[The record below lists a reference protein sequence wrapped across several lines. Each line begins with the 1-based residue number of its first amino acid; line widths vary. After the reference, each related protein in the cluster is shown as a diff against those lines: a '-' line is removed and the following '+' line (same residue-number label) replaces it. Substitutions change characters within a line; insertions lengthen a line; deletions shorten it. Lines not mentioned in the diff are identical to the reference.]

1 MKNCFGPKFFL
12 TSLATSLLLTCL
24 VGSVSARF
32 TTSEDDIPLATNS
45 LAASQKG
52 NTLALRPF
60 EAKYIAIRSGNNVGS
75 ASLLL
80 QAEPLSSESDSALN
94 NALASALNS
103 ALNHDSSLY
112 SLVYESHLKRFFLSD
127 KRYEKSYF
135 TTHQDTLIPISYEY
149 KRTGTGPDK
158 ALRVLFDI
166 DDSVLLID
174 DSEKMTWNGE
184 FDNQLFRVD
193 LPHKLAAGESNV
205 SYDFINYRGEKR
217 HYALEVVSTENL
229 TLPYGKLMAMKVKIN
244 RESSSRVTY
253 AWFAPSLN
261 HNLVRLQQFKDGKEQ
276 GDMQLSEFSFQ

>member
-1 MKNCFGPKFFL
+1 MKNCLGPKFF
-12 TSLATSLLLTCL
+12 ATSLLLTCL

-32 TTSEDDIPLATNS
+32 EISEDDIPVQEDEMSVQTNNLS
-45 LAASQKG
+45 SSQQA

-60 EAKYIAIRSGNNVGS
+60 EAKYIVVRSGNNVGS

-80 QAEPLSSESDSALN
+80 QTELPSNEKEPALN
-94 NALASALNS
+94 TTLDNASS
-103 ALNHDSSLY
+103 PETSLY
-112 SLVYESHLKRFFLSD
+112 SLVYESYLKRFFLSD

-135 TTHQDTLIPISYEY
+135 TTHHDTLIPISYEY

-158 ALRVLFDI
+158 ALKVSFDT
-166 DDSVLLID
+166 DDSVMLID
-174 DSEKMTWNGE
+174 DSEKLTWNGE

-193 LPHKLAAGESNV
+193 LPHKLAEGERNV
-205 SYDFINYRGEKR
+205 SYDFLNYRGQKR
-217 HYALEVVSTENL
+217 HYELEVVSTENL

-276 GDMQLSEFSFQ
+276 GDMQLSEFAFQ